1 MSKIRV
7 VQISDCHVFGNTEG
21 RLMGVDTRASL
32 RGILD
37 DIEQRLNS
45 IDLIVVTGDLSQ
57 DDSKASY
64 QWIQQQ
70 LDTLEIPYYWL
81 AGNHDITALM
91 QEVSP
96 TAMQKSIIRGN
107 WQLLLLDS
115 HLDDGIPGLLS
126 DSELGYM
133 EQQLSRYS
141 DHHTLIAF
149 HHPAYTINSPWLD
162 KINLQNSEAFWERI
176 NPHPNVKV
184 VINGHIH
191 QVQEWQQ
198 GPVQVLSAPS
208 TAVQFKPESHDFCLD
223 SQAPGYRVID
233 LLPDGTLNSQVIR
246 LPECTQ
252 SPDLTSSGY

>member
-32 RGILD
+32 RSVLD
-37 DIEQRLNS
+37 DITQRLNN

-64 QWIQQQ
+64 QWLQQQ
-70 LDTLEIPYYWL
+70 LAPLEMPCYWL

-91 QEVSP
+91 QEVCP
-96 TAMQKSIIRGN
+96 VAMQKSVIKRN

-115 HLDDGIPGLLS
+115 HQEGKIPGFLS

-133 EQQLSRYS
+133 EQQLRQYP

-162 KINLQNSEAFWERI
+162 TINLQNSEAFWERLSQ
-176 NPHPNVKV
+176 HPNVKV

-198 GPVQVLSAPS
+198 GSVQVLSAPS
-208 TAVQFKPESHDFCLD
+208 TAVQFKPESSDFSLD
-223 SQAPGYRVID
+223 SQPPGYRVID
-233 LLPDGTLNSQVIR
+233 LLPDGTLTTQVIR
-246 LPECTQ
+246 LPEYAQ